1 MGGGVV
7 EEGRGDGLGYGA
19 VGYGDGVGVYAVEE
33 GAFVGGGGGVGLRD

>member
-19 VGYGDGVGVYAVEE
+19 VGYGGSVDVYAVEE
-33 GAFVGGGGGVGLRD
+33 GAFVGGGGGIALGD